1 MSTYR
6 ISGNHEL
13 RGTVRISGNKNA
25 ALPCLVACL
34 LTDEAIIIRNVPEIE
49 DIRTMIELLGYIGCS
64 VERIARGVYE
74 LKTQD
79 IHNRIDPIN
88 AEKIRASI
96 LLAGPLVS
104 RIGEVSLPPPGGDV
118 IGLRRLDTHLLA
130 FKALGARIKILESS
144 LISIA
149 VDDELVGASIF
160 LEEASVTATE
170 NTILATVLA
179 KGETIIQN
187 AACEPHIQDL
197 CSLLTLMG
205 ADISGIGS
213 NVLRI
218 NGVDSLHG
226 ADFSIGSDYMEIGSF
241 IGLAA
246 STNSELLLSGVDREY
261 LPMMQIGFRKLDISW
276 ELDGKELLVP
286 KKERRTIMND
296 FGGMTPKIDDAPWP
310 GFPADLLSIVTVTA
324 TQLQGTLLVHEKMFE
339 SRMYFIDL
347 LIRMG
352 ANIILC
358 DPHRAVVT
366 GPTRLHGSLLTSP
379 DVRAGMALV
388 IAALAADGTSEIQN
402 VYQIERGYESLC
414 GKLQSIGASIIRTH

>member
-1 MSTYR
+1 MSSYR
-6 ISGNHEL
+6 INGNREL
-13 RGTVRISGNKNA
+13 KGTVRISGNKNA
-25 ALPCLVACL
+25 ALPCLAACL
-34 LTDEAIIIRNVPEIE
+34 LTNESVIIRNVPEIE
-49 DIRTMIELLGYIGCS
+49 DIRTMIELLERIGCVVHRLS
-64 VERIARGVYE
+64 RGTYE
-74 LKTQD
+74 VKTLDVQ
-79 IHNRIDPIN
+79 NRIDPIN

-104 RIGEVSLPPPGGDV
+104 RIGQVSLPPPGGDV

-130 FKALGARIKILESS
+130 FKALGARIKILDDSV
-144 LISIA
+144 ISIK
-149 VDDELVGASIF
+149 VEEQLIGASIF

-187 AACEPHIQDL
+187 AACEPHVQDL
-197 CSLLTLMG
+197 CVLLTQMG
-205 ADISGIGS
+205 ADITGIGS
-213 NVLRI
+213 NVLRVK
-218 NGVDSLHG
+218 GVKRLHG
-226 ADFSIGSDYMEIGSF
+226 ADFTIGSDYMEIGSF

-246 STNSELLLSGVDREY
+246 STNSELILSGVDREY
-261 LPMMQIGFRKLDISW
+261 LPMMQIGFRKLDIAW
-276 ELDGKELLVP
+276 ELEGKDLLVP
-286 KKERRTIMND
+286 KKEHRVIKND

-402 VYQIERGYESLC
+402 VYQIERGYECLC
-414 GKLQSIGASIIRTH
+414 DKLQSIGASINRAP